1 MLAAAMVG
9 VIPGS
14 PCSPRCSPITT
25 EKDMPDFMPASADPL
40 TMATQIAATGPISL
54 AGRWAFRGAAAA
66 VAVAGISPTARPAA
80 IRAALAR
87 LADDDPTTAVHG
99 LAALLRAER
108 DAAIQASRSWAGHR

>member
-1 MLAAAMVG
+1 
-9 VIPGS
+9 
-14 PCSPRCSPITT
+14 
-25 EKDMPDFMPASADPL
+25 MPDFMPALADPL

-66 VAVAGISPTARPAA
+66 VAVAGISPAARPAA

-87 LADDDPTTAVHG
+87 LADEDLTTAVHG

-108 DAAIQASRSWAGHR
+108 DAAIQARRDMPVTRQAAAGWPARHVSDGG